1 MLAYLLDKNNWFMK
15 VAQVI
20 SPKDFVDPFYNKV
33 ASLFWEQMESGQG
46 KPAQI
51 MNYFE
56 DEEEHKKVAQLFV
69 SPIRANLSLDEQERA
84 INDAVHKIK
93 KESLDYRARNAT
105 DISDLQNIIKEQS
118 MLQKIHITLS

>member
-1 MLAYLLDKNNWFMK
+1 MGTDGER
-15 VAQVI
+15 
-20 SPKDFVDPFYNKV
+20 P
-33 ASLFWEQMESGQG
+33 G

-93 KESLDYRARNAT
+93 KKVLITGQET
-105 DISDLQNIIKEQS
+105 LQIFLTFRI
-118 MLQKIHITLS
+118 L

>member
-1 MLAYLLDKNNWFMK
+1 MGIFTTSWQAPSWLWAWGRRVFR
-15 VAQVI
+15 
-20 SPKDFVDPFYNKV
+20 PCP
-33 ASLFWEQMESGQG
+33 
-46 KPAQI
+46 
-51 MNYFE
+51 
-56 DEEEHKKVAQLFV
+56 H
-69 SPIRANLSLDEQERA
+69 PIRANLSLDEQERA

>member
-1 MLAYLLDKNNWFMK
+1 MLFRS
-15 VAQVI
+15 I

>member
-1 MLAYLLDKNNWFMK
+1 
-15 VAQVI
+15 
-20 SPKDFVDPFYNKV
+20 
-33 ASLFWEQMESGQG
+33 
-46 KPAQI
+46 

-93 KESLDYRARNAT
+93 KRKSLIT
-105 DISDLQNIIKEQS
+105 GQETLQIFLTFRI
-118 MLQKIHITLS
+118 L